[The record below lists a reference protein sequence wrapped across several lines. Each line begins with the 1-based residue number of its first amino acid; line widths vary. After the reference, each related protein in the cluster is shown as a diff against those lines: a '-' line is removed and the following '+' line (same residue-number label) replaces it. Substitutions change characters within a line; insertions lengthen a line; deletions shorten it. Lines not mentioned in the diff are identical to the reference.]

1 LNREVA
7 ELDAIDSSSAE
18 GEQTGLEQEE
28 EDEAEASPVDFV
40 LPASR
45 ETQDGIECHTK
56 SRSDR
61 QTKIIW
67 LEWFVV
73 YHPTYRIPSLCFNA
87 SREGESYLR
96 SITSLVGR
104 FRLCRPR
111 LTMPAIVIPLDQTAR
126 S

>member
-7 ELDAIDSSSAE
+7 ALDAIESSSAE

-40 LPASR
+40 LPATR
-45 ETQDGIECHTK
+45 EIQDGIKRHTK

-61 QTKIIW
+61 QTAIIW

-87 SREGESYLR
+87 SREGQSYLR
-96 SITSLVGR
+96 SFTSLVGR
-104 FRLCRPR
+104 FRLCRSR
-111 LTMPAIVIPLDQTAR
+111 LIMLAIHIPLDQTAR